1 MENNFFVVSGK
12 AILVSH
18 CALTGTCWTLDP
30 AEGQVFSLTGAIDFV
45 LSTPDDLD
53 YKLIEVANYV
63 S

>member
-18 CALTGTCWTLDP
+18 CSLTGTCWTLDP
-30 AEGQVFSLTGAIDFV
+30 AEGQVFSMAGAVNFV

-63 S
+63 G